1 LGHKTHPIGFRLGI
15 IKEWDSR
22 WFAAKHKDYRNTLQ
36 EDLRLRNAILTRYPE
51 AGIPKVEI
59 ERGPQDVSVVIWTAR
74 PGIVIGRQGQRVEE
88 MRQALEAL
96 TERRVRISVQEVRQP
111 EMVAALVAR
120 NCAEQLERRVAHRRA
135 MQQTA
140 QRSMQAGVQGVKII
154 VGGRLGGAEI
164 ARTEKVMMGRVPL
177 HTIRADV
184 DFAISEARTAMGRIG
199 VKVWLYK
206 GDVIPER
213 ERAAAEDDIA
223 PIVATMRAENEGAD
237 VVANEVAE
245 AIAEGDSDA
254 TTQKG

>member
-1 LGHKTHPIGFRLGI
+1 MGNKTHPIGFRLGI

-22 WFAAKHKDYRNTLQ
+22 WFAAKQKDYRNTLQ
-36 EDLRLRNAILTRYPE
+36 EDLRLRNAILTKYPE

-88 MRQALEAL
+88 TRQALEAL

-140 QRSMQAGVQGVKII
+140 TRSMQAGVQGVKII
-154 VGGRLGGAEI
+154 VSGRLGGSEI

-184 DFAISEARTAMGRIG
+184 DFAVSEARTAMGRIG

-206 GDVIPER
+206 GDIVPQR
-213 ERAAAEDDIA
+213 EQEAAEEDMA
-223 PIVATMRAENEGAD
+223 PIEVTMRAEDEEAD
-237 VVANEVAE
+237 VETNVVAE
-245 AIAEGDSDA
+245 ALAEGEGNA
-254 TTQKG
+254 TTQEG

>member
-1 LGHKTHPIGFRLGI
+1 MGHKTHPIGFRLGI
-15 IKEWDSR
+15 IKDWDSR
-22 WFAAKHKDYRNTLQ
+22 WFAAKKQDYRNTLQ

-59 ERGPQDVSVVIWTAR
+59 ERGPQEVSVVIWTAR

-111 EMVAALVAR
+111 EKVAALVAR

-140 QRSMQAGVQGVKII
+140 TRAMQAGVQGVKII
-154 VGGRLGGAEI
+154 VSGRLGGADI
-164 ARTEKVMMGRVPL
+164 ARREKVMMGRVPL

-184 DFAISEARTAMGRIG
+184 DFAISEASTTMGRIG
-199 VKVWLYK
+199 VKVWLYN
-206 GDVIPER
+206 GDIVPLR
-213 ERAAAEDDIA
+213 EQEAAEELA
-223 PIVATMRAENEGAD
+223 PIEVTMRAEDEAAD
-237 VVANEVAE
+237 QIVIDRAE
-245 AIAEGDSDA
+245 AAAEGEPDA
-254 TTQKG
+254 AT